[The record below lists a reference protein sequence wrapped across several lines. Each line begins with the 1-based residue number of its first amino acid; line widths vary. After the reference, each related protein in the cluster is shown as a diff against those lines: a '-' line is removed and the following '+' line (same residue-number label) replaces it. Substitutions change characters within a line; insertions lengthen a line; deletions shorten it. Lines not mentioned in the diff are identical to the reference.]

1 MTKLNTILTTIG
13 AIVAT
18 VTGIFTGLNTLK
30 LDLLKSKVAELDVVV
45 KQLDLRDRTQK
56 VSSDFADIFLNQVMP
71 HSKVVNDEKNIQAL
85 LSILDIVAQ
94 ASADDKGWSE
104 AEARKLMPLNLA
116 LILGESGCVAALDP
130 HYKYLTQWVGTAMSD
145 NHPRTLATAVKAL
158 HGIGLRA
165 LREEKLPVVEECIS
179 SIEQLINNIPPSPN
193 PDEASPFL
201 VAAISSRAQLRQSLA
216 SQEQLLK
223 KIENSSDAARP
234 AVQRIR
240 QYAASSQQID
250 ISTVLESK
258 KKLEDQKLALEA
270 ASQPDVREIQ
280 TVTQRPCLGGGGY
293 KGRRTKFGARSH
305 RASRA
310 RSGSGNLACGH
321 SFDRATGRTCQE
333 SS

>member
-1 MTKLNTILTTIG
+1 MMATLTLPRHGRHIVVSNSVGESASRLVTALSSSNSIALLYMMTKLNTILTAIG

-18 VTGIFTGLNTLK
+18 VTAIFTGLNTLK

-45 KQLDLRDRTQK
+45 KELDVRDRTQK
-56 VSSDFADIFLNQVMP
+56 VSSDFADIFLKQVMP

-179 SIEQLINNIPPSPN
+179 SIEQLIKNIPPSPN

-201 VAAISSRAQLRQSLA
+201 VAAISARAQLRQSLVESGA
-216 SQEQLLK
+216 NPK
-223 KIENSSDAARP
+223 ENREFLGRLPPRRRP
-234 AVQRIR
+234 AHPAIR
-240 QYAASSQQID
+240 GELP
-250 ISTVLESK
+250 TN
-258 KKLEDQKLALEA
+258 
-270 ASQPDVREIQ
+270 R
-280 TVTQRPCLGGGGY
+280 
-293 KGRRTKFGARSH
+293 H
-305 RASRA
+305 
-310 RSGSGNLACGH
+310 
-321 SFDRATGRTCQE
+321 FDCP
-333 SS
+333 